1 MPCQMIK
8 TVQISDSQRHGG
20 SCLHVRYR
28 RGRTR
33 WPLISASFLG
43 NGIMCGEIESVR
55 RNRNVNVS
63 VNSIVWK
70 NAWKETL
77 LGELIGYTH
86 ASHGSWTFW
95 PGQWP
100 RFRSR
105 CRGRGAGYC
114 WWRWR
119 QNVRNLPLLIGLQMR
134 VVADGVGVF
143 VTWRIKGTVYKY
155 SVLNCLFTNNVTTI
169 GEMNYLWRFPINR
182 SCGVINVSDDD
193 WMMQYRLR
201 YP

>member
-1 MPCQMIK
+1 MSNDWNSSNKWLSETRRERVP
-8 TVQISDSQRHGG
+8 
-20 SCLHVRYR
+20 CLHVRYR
-28 RGRTR
+28 WGRTR
-33 WPLISASFLG
+33 WLLISASFLG

-63 VNSIVWK
+63 VNRIVWK

-95 PGQWP
+95 P

-114 WWRWR
+114 WRHWR
-119 QNVRNLPLLIGLQMR
+119 QNVRNLSLLIGLQMG
-134 VVADGVGVF
+134 VVANGVGVF
-143 VTWRIKGTVYKY
+143 VTWRIKGTV
-155 SVLNCLFTNNVTTI
+155 
-169 GEMNYLWRFPINR
+169 
-182 SCGVINVSDDD
+182 
-193 WMMQYRLR
+193 
-201 YP
+201 